1 MSVGQFGPTYSLYGV
16 ICHAGGGPNSGHYY
30 AFIKSKEG
38 RWFEM
43 NDDMVSAT
51 SVPVDRKNAYM
62 LFYIQNK
69 GQNLEAAVKASLVN
83 GNALS
88 TKNNN
93 HPGTPAKRK
102 APTSDTEDEDQGV
115 KLNAPLIGPLL
126 PSPHINSSPS
136 KSVESSKTD
145 PQAAVLKAKIEA
157 VNKSKAKQ
165 TFDSLANYSS
175 DSDPEDD
182 DDGGDK
188 GQASSPQKPAADV
201 QKDDNQMDVDAGD
214 SEHNKPSAAESLSG
228 PARPS
233 PPAAAPPP
241 SDPPSTTIPP
251 TRFYA
256 SLNKKK
262 RKHASERENDRGS
275 KGGAAI
281 EARSRGYSTASPYGN
296 KFNKLNVKRKKMGI

>member
-43 NDDMVSAT
+43 NDEMVQAT

-69 GQNLEAAVKASLVN
+69 GQNLEAAVKAPLVN
-83 GNALS
+83 GNILS

-93 HPGTPAKRK
+93 PSSAAPKRK
-102 APTSDTEDEDQGV
+102 APTSDTEGEDQGV
-115 KLNAPLIGPLL
+115 KLDAPLIGPLL
-126 PSPHINSSPS
+126 PSPHINGTPKKLAESP
-136 KSVESSKTD
+136 KVD
-145 PQAAVLKAKIEA
+145 PQAAALKAKIEA
-157 VNKSKAKQ
+157 LRKDKAKKALG
-165 TFDSLANYSS
+165 SLANYAS
-175 DSDPEDD
+175 DSDSDGDD
-182 DDGGDK
+182 DNNKPK
-188 GQASSPQKPAADV
+188 GPASSPQKPAADA
-201 QKDDNQMDVDAGD
+201 KDDDDKMDVEADDAD
-214 SEHNKPSAAESLSG
+214 SKGPPTSSPG

-233 PPAAAPPP
+233 SPATAPPA
-241 SDPPSTTIPP
+241 SDPPSSTIPV

-262 RKHASERENDRGS
+262 RKHATERENDGGSRGH
-275 KGGAAI
+275 AAI
-281 EARSRGYSTASPYGN
+281 EARSHGYSTASPFGN
-296 KFNKLNVKRKKMGI
+296 KFNKLNVKRKRMGI